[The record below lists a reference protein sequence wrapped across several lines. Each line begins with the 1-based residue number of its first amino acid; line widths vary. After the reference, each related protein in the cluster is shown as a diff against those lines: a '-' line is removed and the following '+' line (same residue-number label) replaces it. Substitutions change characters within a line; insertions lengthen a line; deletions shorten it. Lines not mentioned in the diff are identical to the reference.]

1 MKFLKFR
8 KKKTVRKAK
17 KPSQIIAS
25 LPDGSFSGELITAF
39 SYDLDLNGATADG
52 SVVITEDGVFAFEGG
67 SPVRSVLLSD
77 ADEFE
82 YHPLVGACEMCAETK
97 DGPVVIC
104 RSSCT
109 DAETMAKGVRRLTR
123 FMETG
128 KNVEAEGDVE
138 RVCPKCGRRLRPGMT
153 SCIRCANRVS
163 LVKRVLKLGL
173 PYKKWIIISV
183 ILFFAGFAVS
193 LLGPYVNRLLVDGY
207 IDNEAARASVSGGD
221 GGAVFRGFLLTVL
234 LMAALGLSTY
244 LFRSLRN
251 LSVMEASCGLI
262 VDLRRLV
269 FDKIEKMSVK
279 TLSRRTSGEL
289 MRTVT
294 WDTAQIERF
303 ITTDVPNL
311 IQQTL
316 LLVAVTVII
325 CLKDPLLAL
334 LIIVPV
340 PLGFIVGVKV
350 GSKFR
355 RMYDKQWR
363 AGSFSGSVLHDIFSG
378 IRVVKA
384 YRTEKKEEARYDDAI
399 VKERDIEMKNETVF
413 NLIDPILSFVL
424 NLGTVLLLLY
434 SGFKI
439 ISGAMTLGEVM
450 MYTSYA
456 GLLYGPLGWMTRL
469 PRMLS
474 RTITSLVK
482 IFDIIDETEDIPD
495 AEAAR
500 EVAVRGEVEFDNVS
514 FGYDEGIDVL
524 KGVSLKV
531 KPGEMVG
538 IVGKS
543 GAGKSTMIN
552 LLMRLYDPGGGS
564 IRIDGVDLRD
574 LSQHS
579 LRSQMGVV
587 LQETFLFHGTVYDNI
602 AYASP
607 GASREAVITAA
618 KAAGAH
624 KFIVKLTDGYD
635 TVIGE
640 RGHTLS
646 GGERQRVAIARALLH
661 DPKILIL
668 DEATS
673 SLDTETEH
681 DIQETL
687 ARLTEDRTTFA
698 IAHRLSTLRNATFLI
713 VLDRGKLVE
722 SGTHEELMRQGGIYH
737 GLVMAQRQMSRIAP
751 AKQN

>member
-1 MKFLKFR
+1 MKK
-8 KKKTVRKAK
+8 KKKTGRTGKTPAQLLK
-17 KPSQIIAS
+17 T
-25 LPDGSFSGELITAF
+25 LPEGSVSGELITAF
-39 SYDLDLNGATADG
+39 AYDLDLDGAAVDG
-52 SVVITEDGVFAFEGG
+52 AAVITEDGVFAFEGG
-67 SPVRSVLLSD
+67 TPVRSVLLSD
-77 ADEFE
+77 AEEFE
-82 YHPLVGACEMCAETK
+82 YHPLVGACEMCAETES
-97 DGPVVIC
+97 GPVVIC

-109 DAETMAKGVRRLTR
+109 HADAMAKATRRLTR
-123 FMETG
+123 YRDTG
-128 KNVEAEGDVE
+128 NIAPAEGDAP
-138 RVCPKCGRRLRPGMT
+138 RVCPKCGRRLRPGMNT
-153 SCIRCANRVS
+153 CIRCASRSS
-163 LVKRVLKLGL
+163 LIKRTLKLAL
-173 PYKKWIIISV
+173 PYKKWLIISV
-183 ILFFAGFAVS
+183 ILYFVIFAVT
-193 LLGPYVNRLLVDGY
+193 LAGPYVNRLLVDGY
-207 IDNEAARASVSGGD
+207 IDSETARAAVLTGD
-221 GGAVFRGFLLTVL
+221 GDAVFRGFCLTVL
-234 LMAALGLSTY
+234 LMAGLGLSSY
-244 LFRSLRN
+244 LFQSLRN
-251 LSVMEASCGLI
+251 LSVMEAGCGLI
-262 VDLRRLV
+262 VDLRRMV

-289 MRTVT
+289 MRSVT
-294 WDTAQIERF
+294 WDTAMIERF
-303 ITTDVPNL
+303 ITNEVPGL
-311 IQQTL
+311 IQQL
-316 LLVAVTVII
+316 VLLVAVTVII

-334 LIIVPV
+334 LVIVPV
-340 PLGFIVGVKV
+340 PLCLLIGMKV
-350 GSKFR
+350 MKQFR
-355 RMYDKQWR
+355 KMYDKQWR

-384 YRTEKKEEARYDDAI
+384 YRTERKEEARYDDAI
-399 VKERDIEMKNETVF
+399 TKERDIEMKNEMIF
-413 NLIDPILSFVL
+413 NLIDPIFTFVL

-434 SGFKI
+434 TGSKI
-439 ISGAMTLGEVM
+439 LSGAMTLGEVM

-456 GLLYGPLGWMTRL
+456 TLLYGPLGWMVRL

-482 IFDIIDETEDIPD
+482 IYDIVDEREDVPD
-495 AEAAR
+495 AETAK
-500 EVAVRGEVEFDNVS
+500 EIAVTGEVEFDNVS
-514 FGYDEGIDVL
+514 FGYDEGVDVL
-524 KGVSLKV
+524 KGISLKV

-538 IVGKS
+538 IVGRS

-552 LLMRLYDPGGGS
+552 LLMRLYDPGGGR
-564 IRIDGVDLRD
+564 ITIDGVDLRD

-624 KFIVKLTDGYD
+624 GFIVKLTDGYD

-640 RGHTLS
+640 KGHTLS

-687 ARLTEDRTTFA
+687 ARLTADRTTFA

-713 VLDRGKLVE
+713 VLDKGKLVE
-722 SGTHEELMRQGGIYH
+722 SGTHEELMRKGGIYH
-737 GLVMAQRQMSRIAP
+737 GLVMAQRQMS
-751 AKQN
+751 KMKKE

>member
-1 MKFLKFR
+1 M
-8 KKKTVRKAK
+8 KKKTIRRIKT
-17 KPSQIIAS
+17 PEQIVES

-39 SYDLDLNGATADG
+39 SYDLDLDGAITDG

-82 YHPLVGACEMCAETK
+82 YHPLVGACEMCAETES
-97 DGPVVIC
+97 GPVVIC
-104 RSSCT
+104 RSSCRNA
-109 DAETMAKGVRRLTR
+109 DVMAKSVRRLTHFR
-123 FMETG
+123 DTG
-128 KNVEAEGDVE
+128 KNERADGDAP
-138 RVCPKCGRRLRPGMT
+138 RICPKCGRSLRPGMN
-153 SCIRCANRVS
+153 SCINCASRAS
-163 LVKRVLKLGL
+163 LIKRILKLAV
-173 PYKKWIIISV
+173 PYRKWLIISV
-183 ILFFAGFAVS
+183 ILFFVGFAVS
-193 LLGPYVNRLLVDGY
+193 LLGPYVNRMLVDGY
-207 IDNEAARASVSGGD
+207 IDSETARASVLAGD
-221 GGAVFRGFLLTVL
+221 GGAVFRGFCLTVL
-234 LMAALGLSTY
+234 LMAALGLSSY

-251 LSVMEASCGLI
+251 LAVMEAGCGLI

-303 ITTDVPNL
+303 ITNDVPNL
-311 IQQTL
+311 IQQSF
-316 LLVAVTVII
+316 LLVAVTVILCI
-325 CLKDPLLAL
+325 KDPLLAL

-340 PLGFIVGVKV
+340 PVCLFVGFKV
-350 GSKFR
+350 GSVFR
-355 RMYDKQWR
+355 KMYDRQWR

-384 YRTEKKEEARYDDAI
+384 YRTEKKEEARYDEAAS
-399 VKERDIEMKNETVF
+399 KERDIEMKNETVF
-413 NLIDPILSFVL
+413 NLIDPIFSFVL
-424 NLGTVLLLLY
+424 NIGTVLLLFYTGSKIL
-434 SGFKI
+434 SGT
-439 ISGAMTLGEVM
+439 MTLGEAM

-456 GLLYGPLGWMTRL
+456 TLLYGPLGWMTRL

-474 RTITSLVK
+474 RTVTSLVK
-482 IFDIIDETEDIPD
+482 IFDIIDEREDVPD
-495 AEAAR
+495 TSEAK
-500 EVAVRGEVEFDNVS
+500 EIDFKGEVEFDNVS
-514 FGYDEGIDVL
+514 FGYDVGIDVL
-524 KGVSLKV
+524 KGISLRV
-531 KPGEMVG
+531 RPGEMVG

-564 IRIDGVDLRD
+564 IKIDGVDLRD
-574 LSQHS
+574 LTQHS

-607 GASREAVITAA
+607 GASREAVVTAA

-640 RGHTLS
+640 KGHTLS

-687 ARLTEDRTTFA
+687 SRLTADRTTFA

-713 VLDRGKLVE
+713 VLDKGKLVE
-722 SGTHEELMRQGGIYH
+722 SGTHEELMKQGGIYH
-737 GLVMAQRQMSRIAP
+737 GLVMAQRQMSKMKIE
-751 AKQN
+751 